1 MKTKGQF
8 SPLQHLFMSL
18 NKGINLSNEAKKK
31 RIDTCKQISNPV
43 SFLAGVK
50 ARPIC
55 FKQGRCEMLHLL
67 SIFEGYL
74 TLHQHPVSERRTHY
88 AEH

>member
-1 MKTKGQF
+1 MMPKKLIDAYKQN
-8 SPLQHLFMSL
+8 S
-18 NKGINLSNEAKKK
+18 NL
-31 RIDTCKQISNPV
+31 V
-43 SFLAGVK
+43 SFLVGPK

-55 FKQGRCEMLHLL
+55 FKQGPCEMLHLL

-74 TLHQHPVSERRTHY
+74 TLHQHPISECRMHY